1 MRIHPL
7 PKENSEGRCSSPAG
21 RRRHGLDRRVD
32 GPALH
37 VLRVGDWVCGRPQS
51 NPGGAFSQ
59 PSEHLRLELEETCQS
74 FFFLPLWPEVM
85 RACAIFTAF
94 VYCTRLILVLYFQ
107 KACLCDN
114 NKEKF

>member
-37 VLRVGDWVCGRPQS
+37 VLRVGDWVGGRPQS

-74 FFFLPLWPEVM
+74 FFFTPLAGSDACMCDFYCVCLLYSSYTCVVLPKGLS
-85 RACAIFTAF
+85 
-94 VYCTRLILVLYFQ
+94 L
-107 KACLCDN
+107 
-114 NKEKF
+114 

>member
-37 VLRVGDWVCGRPQS
+37 VLRVRDWVRGRPQS
-51 NPGGAFSQ
+51 NPGGAFSK

-74 FFFLPLWPEVM
+74 FFFDPSG
-85 RACAIFTAF
+85 R
-94 VYCTRLILVLYFQ
+94 
-107 KACLCDN
+107 K
-114 NKEKF
+114 